1 MSLVKLA
8 SIEIKESRKGLLHK
22 KLHVPKG
29 EKIPLSTLQER
40 LSNTTDP
47 KIRKRLQFA
56 INARSWRH

>member
-22 KLHVPKG
+22 NLHVPKD
-29 EKIPLSTLQER
+29 EKIPLSTLKER
-40 LSNTTDP
+40 LANTTDP

-56 INARSWRH
+56 INARKWRH

>member
-8 SIEIKESRKGLLHK
+8 SIEIKKSHEGLLHK
-22 KLHVPKG
+22 NLHVHKD
-29 EKIPLSTLQER
+29 EKIPLSTLKER
-40 LSNTTDP
+40 LANTTDP